1 MLNSKT
7 EYQKVEMS
15 VPLGTMYFLLDKSSL
30 DRKSLQAMQ
39 TIASVSTY
47 FFIHMAYDIV
57 NLLWPSMAVSPK
69 KFPIVELTPV
79 SITIPRAIHK
89 LHHTNFTKFYLLQHK
104 KSHILLN

>member
-1 MLNSKT
+1 
-7 EYQKVEMS
+7 MS
-15 VPLGTMYFLLDKSSL
+15 APLGTMYFLLDKSSL

-69 KFPIVELTPV
+69 KFQIVELTPV
-79 SITIPRAIHK
+79 QSQFQGPFINYVILILP
-89 LHHTNFTKFYLLQHK
+89 NFTSFNTK
-104 KSHILLN
+104 